1 MAFFSAKKAKDTVA
15 QKSIAKGVKMSKEVK
30 SSEKIKDAKVVE
42 AKTAPVKAVV
52 VGAGNAGN
60 ADFSHDLASMIVRPR
75 VTEKATESTS
85 KGVYVFEV
93 SKNSTKTKIAKAIS
107 VMYKV
112 TPAKVRVVTLP
123 AKNVFVRGK
132 RGVKSGVKK
141 AYVYLKKGDKIE
153 II

>member
-15 QKSIAKGVKMSKEVK
+15 QKSIAKSVKTEVSVK
-30 SSEKIKDAKVVE
+30 ASEKAKAPKVV
-42 AKTAPVKAVV
+42 ASRKGGTVLP
-52 VGAGNAGN
+52 NAGV
-60 ADFSHDLASMIVRPR
+60 DFSHDIAAVIVRPR
-75 VTEKATESTS
+75 VTEKATVSAES
-85 KGVYVFEV
+85 GVYVFEV

-112 TPAKVRVVTLP
+112 TPVKVRVVSLP
-123 AKNVFVRGK
+123 AKSVFVRGK
-132 RGVKSGVKK
+132 WGEKSGVKK